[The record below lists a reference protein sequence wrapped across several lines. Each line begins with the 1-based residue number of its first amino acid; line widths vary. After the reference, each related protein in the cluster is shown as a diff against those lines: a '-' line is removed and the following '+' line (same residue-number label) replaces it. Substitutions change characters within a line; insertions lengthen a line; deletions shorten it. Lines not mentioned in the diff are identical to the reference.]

1 MPRVA
6 AAQYSRAMRDPEDV
20 VDPIDR
26 KVHDI
31 LVHIMETTT
40 DEGRRQ
46 RARDLRFTLPPVKD
60 WPDETLRAAYERFM
74 SDSRLGRVS

>member
-6 AAQYSRAMRDPEDV
+6 AAQYSRAMRDPENV

-40 DEGRRQ
+40 NEGRRQ
-46 RARDLRFTLPPVKD
+46 RARDLRFTLPSVKH
-60 WPDETLRAAYERFM
+60 PGLTRHC
-74 SDSRLGRVS
+74 GRRTNGSCPIRD